1 MREGSLLTLYH
12 RSLLT
17 LCDLGIRKALRA
29 SQPDARGS
37 GRSFAEVALATPT
50 MLAVQESWKGLVT
63 RHASGVLVFETMFGE
78 SFKECKRLVLCG
90 VSTVY

>member
-50 MLAVQESWKGLVT
+50 MQAVQESLKGLGT
-63 RHASGVLVFETMFGE
+63 RHEIGVWVFVTTFGE
-78 SFKECKRLVLCG
+78 SFQEYKRLVLWG